1 MINLGFLAWFLS
13 VKCKADVFRGCQDLE
28 LRSISENLDQVLGK
42 LGNIIFY
49 IWCIS
54 LYSTLK
60 KRLDSWISL
69 LILIFLNPCPSGFE
83 TMDRETGKR
92 VRQVLLLNRLES
104 PQEQEHFLDNLS
116 RNSIFR
122 NLLGRLYPSNQ
133 ESGAREL
140 MGLILAAR
148 TDSSGLL
155 RYVSSKVTNPSYS
168 RALPFI
174 WLHLKDEEHLASRLR
189 RLVQTLYEIANPG
202 QKITDGEYA
211 LKEFDGHGFKAQIVY
226 VLEALPRSKTQ
237 ASLWLMAHV
246 RMSTNIDRVDE
257 IEVYFETHDDSGP
270 ILGGETR
277 FTETGM
283 IPEVNIQ
290 CRMTRQNAFSEK
302 DPPLKV

>member
-1 MINLGFLAWFLS
+1 MI
-13 VKCKADVFRGCQDLE
+13 KCF
-28 LRSISENLDQVLGK
+28 
-42 LGNIIFY
+42 
-49 IWCIS
+49 
-54 LYSTLK
+54 
-60 KRLDSWISL
+60 SL
-69 LILIFLNPCPSGFE
+69 LILIYLNPCPSEFE
-83 TMDRETGKR
+83 TMDREAGKR

-116 RNSIFR
+116 RNSKFR

-189 RLVQTLYEIANPG
+189 RLVWTLYEIANPG

-211 LKEFDGHGFKAQIVY
+211 LKEFDGHGFQAQIVY

-237 ASLWLMAHV
+237 TSLWLMAHV

-277 FTETGM
+277 FAETGM
-283 IPEVNIQ
+283 IPKRNIQ

>member
-1 MINLGFLAWFLS
+1 MI
-13 VKCKADVFRGCQDLE
+13 KCF
-28 LRSISENLDQVLGK
+28 
-42 LGNIIFY
+42 
-49 IWCIS
+49 
-54 LYSTLK
+54 
-60 KRLDSWISL
+60 SL
-69 LILIFLNPCPSGFE
+69 LMIFLNPCPSGME
-83 TMDRETGKR
+83 TMDRETGNR

-104 PQEQEHFLDNLS
+104 HQEQEHFLDSVS
-116 RNSIFR
+116 RNSKFR
-122 NLLGRLYPSNQ
+122 NLLRRLYPSNQ
-133 ESGAREL
+133 KLGARKL

-148 TDSSGLL
+148 TDSSGSL
-155 RYVSSKVTNPSYS
+155 RYFSKVSNPLYS

-189 RLVQTLYEIANPG
+189 RLVWTLYEIANPG
-202 QKITDGEYA
+202 QKIRDGEYA
-211 LKEFDGHGFKAQIVY
+211 LKELNEDGFKAQMVF

-237 ASLWLMAHV
+237 NSLWVMAHV

-277 FTETGM
+277 FAETGM
-283 IPEVNIQ
+283 IPKRNIQ